1 MGLALNKDED
11 ECFAEAN
18 GGDDILVDEVGWS
31 LTLCGA
37 LRRHSNGYHE
47 GL

>member
-1 MGLALNKDED
+1 MVDGDD
-11 ECFAEAN
+11 GDDDDDEAN
-18 GGDDILVDEVGWS
+18 GGDDIVVDEVGWS